1 MRPTTVER
9 RHWLYLQARA
19 TIARH
24 YMAPLTQATVARA
37 LASSPRQIGR
47 VYAQFGHVSFHQD
60 LLRRRLTVA
69 ARLLSEQPQ
78 MPVRE
83 VAWRVGFRQA
93 PHFAKAFRARYGL
106 TPMRFRAQA
115 RRARVSRAGRAAR
128 WDRRRADTSA

>member
-1 MRPTTVER
+1 MRPATIER

-19 TIARH
+19 TIVRH
-24 YMAPLTQATVARA
+24 YDAPLTQAMVAKA

-47 VYAQFGHVSFHQD
+47 VYAQFDPQGFHED

-69 ARLLSEQPQ
+69 ARLLVEQPQ

-83 VAWRVGFRQA
+83 VASRVGFRQA
-93 PHFAKAFRARYGL
+93 PHFAKAFRRRYGL

-115 RRARVSRAGRAAR
+115 RPARSCRASRAAR
-128 WDRRRADTSA
+128 PVPRSVGTGA